1 MASYKLLFKKS
12 VARDLRKLPVK
23 DVVSILK
30 RIDALAD
37 YPRARGCKK
46 LSGGDYY
53 RVRTGN
59 YRIVYEIKEP
69 DIFVLGVIHR
79 RPDLQAE
86 EVHR

>member
-1 MASYKLLFKKS
+1 MPELGSEEIREMSLYS
-12 VARDLRKLPVK
+12 
-23 DVVSILK
+23 
-30 RIDALAD
+30 
-37 YPRARGCKK
+37 
-46 LSGGDYY
+46 
-53 RVRTGN
+53 